1 MSQLTALEWLALL
14 HPVLAILFV
23 YPVAGAT
30 IRLGILARE
39 KRTDYNPALPDT
51 VSTEHW
57 QHGRWL
63 VSSAVVITL
72 WSYLV
77 IAWRNGMGLNPVLW
91 AAGLGTLAALLALW
105 RVNTD
110 PLKASFTLLCWGGLI
125 GLGTQLPIG
134 ELPFWSSHF
143 WSGVLL
149 IGLLLFSLAARSG
162 IASTT
167 QLRRLHVSAMVLG
180 AVLFAVVGIT
190 GCRDLI
196 QFTAGG

>member
-39 KRTDYNPALPDT
+39 KRTDYNPALLDT
-51 VSTEHW
+51 VPTEHW

-77 IAWRNGMGLNPVLW
+77 IAWRNGLGLNPALW

-105 RVNTD
+105 RVSTD

-134 ELPFWSSHF
+134 DLPFWSSHF

-149 IGLLLFSLAARSG
+149 IGLLLFSLAAP
-162 IASTT
+162 T
-167 QLRRLHVSAMVLG
+167 QQREAGFERIG
-180 AVLFAVVGIT
+180 AHAP
-190 GCRDLI
+190 
-196 QFTAGG
+196 

>member
-51 VSTEHW
+51 VPTEHW

-63 VSSAVVITL
+63 VSSAVAITL

-77 IAWRNGMGLNPVLW
+77 IAIRNGLGLNPVLW

-105 RVNTD
+105 RVSTD
-110 PLKASFTLLCWGGLI
+110 PLKASFY
-125 GLGTQLPIG
+125 
-134 ELPFWSSHF
+134 S
-143 WSGVLL
+143 
-149 IGLLLFSLAARSG
+149 FSW
-162 IASTT
+162 
-167 QLRRLHVSAMVLG
+167 
-180 AVLFAVVGIT
+180 
-190 GCRDLI
+190 
-196 QFTAGG
+196 

>member
-1 MSQLTALEWLALL
+1 M
-14 HPVLAILFV
+14 
-23 YPVAGAT
+23 
-30 IRLGILARE
+30 
-39 KRTDYNPALPDT
+39 
-51 VSTEHW
+51 
-57 QHGRWL
+57 
-63 VSSAVVITL
+63 
-72 WSYLV
+72 
-77 IAWRNGMGLNPVLW
+77 
-91 AAGLGTLAALLALW
+91 
-105 RVNTD
+105 
-110 PLKASFTLLCWGGLI
+110 I

-134 ELPFWSSHF
+134 DLPFWSSHF

-196 QFTAGG
+196 QFTSGG

>member
-51 VSTEHW
+51 VPTEHW

-77 IAWRNGMGLNPVLW
+77 IAIRNGLGLNPVLW
-91 AAGLGTLAALLALW
+91 AAGLGTLAALLALPQSAW
-105 RVNTD
+105 ARIRVVATV
-110 PLKASFTLLCWGGLI
+110 PSVVASE
-125 GLGTQLPIG
+125 QLPTRTG
-134 ELPFWSSHF
+134 
-143 WSGVLL
+143 
-149 IGLLLFSLAARSG
+149 RSKLVK
-162 IASTT
+162 AVSTCWRT
-167 QLRRLHVSAMVLG
+167 
-180 AVLFAVVGIT
+180 T
-190 GCRDLI
+190 
-196 QFTAGG
+196 TAPSRT

>member
-1 MSQLTALEWLALL
+1 MC
-14 HPVLAILFV
+14 
-23 YPVAGAT
+23 
-30 IRLGILARE
+30 IRDR
-39 KRTDYNPALPDT
+39 PDT
-51 VSTEHW
+51 VPTEHW

-63 VSSAVVITL
+63 VSSAVAITL

-77 IAWRNGMGLNPVLW
+77 IAIRNGLGLNPVLW

-105 RVNTD
+105 RVSTD

-134 ELPFWSSHF
+134 DLPFWSSHF

>member
-51 VSTEHW
+51 VPTEHW

-77 IAWRNGMGLNPVLW
+77 IAWRNGLGLNPMLW
-91 AAGLGTLAALLALW
+91 PPAWAPWPPYWLYGALLLI
-105 RVNTD
+105 RSR
-110 PLKASFTLLCWGGLI
+110 PASRCSAG
-125 GLGTQLPIG
+125 
-134 ELPFWSSHF
+134 
-143 WSGVLL
+143 
-149 IGLLLFSLAARSG
+149 AA
-162 IASTT
+162 
-167 QLRRLHVSAMVLG
+167 
-180 AVLFAVVGIT
+180 
-190 GCRDLI
+190 
-196 QFTAGG
+196 